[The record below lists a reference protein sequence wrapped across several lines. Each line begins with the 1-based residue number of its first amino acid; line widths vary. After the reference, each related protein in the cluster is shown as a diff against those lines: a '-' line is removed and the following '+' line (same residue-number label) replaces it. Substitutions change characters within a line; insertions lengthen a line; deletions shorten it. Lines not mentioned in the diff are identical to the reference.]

1 MLTIALDSELMTT
14 FDPRSLIY
22 LFDMI
27 GIVACSISGTIL
39 AKHKNFDV
47 FGCLLV
53 SIVTAIGGGTVLD
66 IGKLL
71 VFGGNYTCGEIFEKG
86 AALPRTRTLVA
97 VPTTCGTG
105 SEVTCIS
112 IAEI

>member
-47 FGCLLV
+47 FGRLL
-53 SIVTAIGGGTVLD
+53 L
-66 IGKLL
+66 
-71 VFGGNYTCGEIFEKG
+71 F
-86 AALPRTRTLVA
+86 RR
-97 VPTTCGTG
+97 
-105 SEVTCIS
+105 
-112 IAEI
+112 